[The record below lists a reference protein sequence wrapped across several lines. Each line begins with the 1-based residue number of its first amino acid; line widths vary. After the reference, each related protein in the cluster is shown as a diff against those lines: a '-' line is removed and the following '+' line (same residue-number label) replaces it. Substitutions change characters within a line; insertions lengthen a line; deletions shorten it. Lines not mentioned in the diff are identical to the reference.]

1 MKYFFYDSVTTT
13 NDFAKELASKEGT
26 VVVSAN
32 YQTRGKGRNSHT
44 WEGDYGKNIYC
55 SVGLNQ
61 LCMLTPEVLAS
72 YQLMGALIVYD
83 TLKKIAPRVQFAIK
97 YPNDVYAYD
106 RKETKWKKISG
117 VLVEHE
123 FMGSV
128 CMVTVIGMGVNIE
141 QDTFSDDVENP
152 ISLSMLGVSITVD
165 NFFSELK
172 KFIEAY
178 VDLPHNSI
186 FQRYKK
192 IVNIEGVEVEIKDKT
207 GLWFVESLMLDSRLK
222 VKNTETNEIL
232 YISDGDSIRYKLS
245 AEQK

>member
-1 MKYFFYDSVTTT
+1 
-13 NDFAKELASKEGT
+13 
-26 VVVSAN
+26 
-32 YQTRGKGRNSHT
+32 
-44 WEGDYGKNIYC
+44 
-55 SVGLNQ
+55 
-61 LCMLTPEVLAS
+61 MLTPEVLAS

-83 TLKKIAPRVQFAIK
+83 TLKKVAPRVQFAIK

-141 QDTFSDDVENP
+141 QDSFSDDVENP
-152 ISLSMLGVSITVD
+152 ISLSLLGVSITVD

-178 VDLPHNSI
+178 VDLPHGSI

-192 IVNIEGVEVEIKDKT
+192 IVNIEGAEVEIKDKT
-207 GLWFVESLMLDSRLK
+207 GVWFVESLMVDSRLK

-232 YISDGDSIRYKLS
+232 HISDGDSIRYKLS